1 MGPIVVIGAGGF
13 LGGFLAA
20 RWEQAGRTV
29 IRVGRDDSLPAEA
42 DMVVDCNGDGRRFWA
57 NQNPA
62 ASFAAN
68 VAPVMARTAS
78 IRHRL
83 YVLASTVDIYG
94 RGRESQATSAETAT
108 IDPAGLD
115 VYGFHKYLAEQ
126 LVAHHA
132 ESFLILRLGT
142 LIGPGLRKN
151 PVFDALNGQPIRQTL
166 DSTLHLLH
174 LDVLGDRLD
183 AILAAGGQGIFNIS
197 AAAPITVGRLL
208 EMVAARQGRTIQDFT
223 MHPELITTRYDVNI
237 DKVAALGMVPTAEAM
252 LAAYLDGAP

>member
-1 MGPIVVIGAGGF
+1 MGPVVVIGAGGF

-20 RWEQAGRTV
+20 RWERAGHAV
-29 IRVGRDDSLPAEA
+29 IRIGRDDPLPAEA
-42 DMVVDCNGDGRRFWA
+42 DLVVDCNGDGRRFWA

-68 VAPVMARTAS
+68 VTPVMARAAS

-108 IDPAGLD
+108 IDPAQLD
-115 VYGFHKYLAEQ
+115 IYGFHKYLAEQ
-126 LVAHHA
+126 VVARHA

-183 AILAAGGQGIFNIS
+183 AILAAGSRGIFNIS
-197 AAAPITVGRLL
+197 AAAPITIGHLV
-208 EMVAARQGRTIQDFT
+208 EMMAARLGRAATDFT
-223 MHPELITTRYDVNI
+223 MHSELITTRYDINI
-237 DKVAALGMVPTAEAM
+237 DKVAALGAMPTSEAM
-252 LAAYLDGAP
+252 LAAYLDGAR